1 MKNVVMLKIIV
12 KVSKV
17 NNEKIAI
24 IFRFICIKKGIIMKT
39 KEKPLGSRK

>member
-1 MKNVVMLKIIV
+1 MNNVVMLKIIV

-24 IFRFICIKKGIIMKT
+24 IFASYVLKK
-39 KEKPLGSRK
+39 ELL

>member
-1 MKNVVMLKIIV
+1 MRNNEINNVVMLKIIV

-24 IFRFICIKKGIIMKT
+24 IFSSDVLKK
-39 KEKPLGSRK
+39 ELL